1 MPAILTIFTYLLIL
15 GMVAG
20 FFMHRSDYC
29 LAGAFRDL
37 FLFRSVHRLFSLV
50 FLVAVSALLFELFNR
65 LGWLPAYP
73 FPWFSQPSLSNL
85 LGGFIFGVG
94 MVLAGGCV
102 VGVLYKFGGGSLLA
116 GVAIVGLFV
125 GSGIYAEFHSGWVAF
140 AQATRLHNTAVT
152 LPQLTGTSTLPWALL
167 LVVTGAYFS
176 WRWWQK
182 EGGRPG
188 IRAEGYIP
196 LWITAVALAVIG
208 SGSVLVAGVP
218 LGVTTSYA
226 KIAAWF
232 ETIIAPEHVG
242 KLAFF
247 TMQPASLSLPGL
259 PGVMTG
265 GAGPQ
270 WDVVALVQYPLI
282 IGIIVGAM
290 ISAMLLGEFRFPRRL
305 PWRQVVVVFT
315 GGVVMAL
322 GSRMAP
328 GCNVW
333 HLMGGLP
340 MLGLQSLLFVA
351 GLLPGAWV
359 GGVVLERIIVRGE

>member
-1 MPAILTIFTYLLIL
+1 MPVILTIFTYLLIL

-37 FLFRSVHRLFSLV
+37 FLFRSVHRLYSLV
-50 FLVAVSALLFELFNR
+50 FLVAVSAFLFELFNR

-73 FPWFSQPSLSNL
+73 LPWFSQPSLSNL

-140 AQATRLHNTAVT
+140 AQATRLHDTAVT
-152 LPQLTGTSTLPWALL
+152 LPQLTGTGTLPWALL
-167 LVVTGAYFS
+167 LVVTGFFS
-176 WRWWQK
+176 WLWWKK

-188 IRAEGYIP
+188 TRAEGYIP
-196 LWITAVALAVIG
+196 LWITAIALSLVSA
-208 SGSVLVAGVP
+208 GSVLVVGVP

-232 ETIIAPEHVG
+232 EQLFVPGHVE
-242 KLAFF
+242 KLSFF
-247 TMQPASLSLPGL
+247 TMQPASLPLPGVS
-259 PGVMTG
+259 GVMTG

-282 IGIIVGAM
+282 IGIVAGAM
-290 ISAMLLGEFRFPRRL
+290 ISAMLLGELRFFRRL
-305 PWRQVVVVFT
+305 SRQQVFVVFL

-322 GSRMAP
+322 GSRMSP
-328 GCNVW
+328 GCNIW
-333 HLMGGLP
+333 HILGGLP
-340 MLGLQSLLFVA
+340 MLSLQSLLFVA
-351 GLLPGAWV
+351 GLFPGAWV
-359 GGVVLERIIVRGE
+359 GGMVLERIIVRGG